1 MEKQK
6 VPPAA
11 YISFYVLLFATVMTG
26 LFFAGDAFDGHY
38 HDGWRYFLPLVS
50 FDLLFTIAAMLYL
63 FRSRWLQVG
72 YTVLLAI
79 PLNCIGSFRQL
90 AMAGFITCGI
100 LLVVII
106 AFRKKLI
113 Q

>member
-11 YISFYVLLFATVMTG
+11 YISFYLLLFATVITG
-26 LFFAGDAFDGHY
+26 LFFAGDAFDGRY
-38 HDGWRYFLPLVS
+38 HDGWRYFLPLVA
-50 FDLLFTIAAMLYL
+50 FDLVVTLVAIIYL
-63 FRSRWLQVG
+63 FRKKWWQVA
-72 YTVLLAI
+72 YTVILALPMNNVLSYWPI
-79 PLNCIGSFRQL
+79 AMGGFVTCCILS
-90 AMAGFITCGI
+90 I
-100 LLVVII
+100 VII